1 MADHRA
7 LARSLRHRHRE
18 LSSQPSLSG
27 AAGSP
32 SERPLLSSGR
42 SEAAVQAQEQ
52 ASGARADPGTPTSR
66 PSLAEGTAAE
76 APAAGECSMQAMQG
90 SWPANGSA
98 WLQHYLWQ
106 QVHLQLSRPSG
117 PGLPGMQQAGFDR
130 GCPHMGS

>member
-32 SERPLLSSGR
+32 SERPLLSSGC
-42 SEAAVQAQEQ
+42 SEAAVQAQDQ
-52 ASGARADPGTPTSR
+52 APGARADPGTPTSR

-76 APAAGECSMQAMQG
+76 APAAGDCFLQALLG
-90 SWPANGSA
+90 
-98 WLQHYLWQ
+98 
-106 QVHLQLSRPSG
+106 SRPALRTAW
-117 PGLPGMQQAGFDR
+117 PK
-130 GCPHMGS
+130 H